1 MFLSLFTL
9 VSPATVCDILPF
21 ITLELQNLPQ
31 TTKTSL
37 KLFNN
42 GPEMFSFAVR
52 NNPSLSIPW
61 VSKFFWLFKAI
72 PLVASGTDYRA
83 TDASEKFGTKKGQI
97 TGTEARLTKP
107 KYLQM
112 RQFSLGYR

>member
-1 MFLSLFTL
+1 
-9 VSPATVCDILPF
+9 
-21 ITLELQNLPQ
+21 
-31 TTKTSL
+31 
-37 KLFNN
+37 
-42 GPEMFSFAVR
+42 MFSFGVR

-107 KYLQM
+107 STFKWDSF
-112 RQFSLGYR
+112 R